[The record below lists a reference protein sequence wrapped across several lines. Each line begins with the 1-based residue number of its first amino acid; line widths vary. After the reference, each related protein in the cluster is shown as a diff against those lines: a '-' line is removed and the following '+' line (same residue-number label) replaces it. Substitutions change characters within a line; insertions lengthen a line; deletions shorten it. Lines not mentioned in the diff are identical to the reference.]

1 MHKLDLQLLNLSMAN
16 PVSLKISKTW
26 FEQKWER
33 SCFFGSPDIPTMY
46 LRFVEDDE
54 FFLAQF
60 NLVELSKVYNSVLL
74 PSKGMLYFFIRLSDF
89 KPIVRYYGKNGYDE
103 DKTARVDFN
112 DNLNTNFNLTKEYK
126 VKFIRTHKRLSSFML
141 DEETKY
147 PEMLPNEI
155 ILLQYDQKNCSKI
168 LEVDGLIVFV
178 IDKDELLQRNYEAVR
193 MIIVR

>member
-1 MHKLDLQLLNLSMAN
+1 MAN